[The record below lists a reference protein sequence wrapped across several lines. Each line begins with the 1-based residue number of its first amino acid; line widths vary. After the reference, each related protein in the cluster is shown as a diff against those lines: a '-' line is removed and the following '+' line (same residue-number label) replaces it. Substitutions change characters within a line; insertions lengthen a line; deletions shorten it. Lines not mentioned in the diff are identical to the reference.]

1 MRQENLVKKMI
12 VNAQEYIVTLRR
24 FDDVIDPEN
33 GAEYHGY
40 YIDIQSQ
47 HATVTARRYDDE
59 DVVSIQ
65 EGMNPKNSMLIK
77 DVRQIA
83 KELFGIN
90 KLKLFTPHRRK
101 PYRPL

>member
-1 MRQENLVKKMI
+1 MTLMKKMT

-24 FDDVIDPEN
+24 FDDVIDPAA

-65 EGMNPKNSMLIK
+65 KGVNPKNSTLVE

-83 KELFGIN
+83 KELFGID
-90 KLKLFTPHRRK
+90 KLKILTSDRRK
-101 PYRPL
+101 PYHPL

>member
-1 MRQENLVKKMI
+1 LMALIKKLT
-12 VNAQEYIVTLRR
+12 VNSKEYTVTLRR
-24 FDDVIDPEN
+24 FDDVIDPKY

-47 HATVTARRYDDE
+47 NATVTARRYDDE

-65 EGMNPKNSMLIK
+65 KGVGPDDSTLVE

-83 KELFGIN
+83 KELFDTD
-90 KLKLFTPHRRK
+90 KLMLLTSDRAN
-101 PYRPL
+101 PYHML